1 MNSGEVHP
9 YVLPAT
15 EPLVSGLLALMFALL
30 EVIDGGSAGLVV
42 LEVPDEL
49 RSHLI
54 TRVDAALGES
64 VEALPGVAVH

>member
-1 MNSGEVHP
+1 
-9 YVLPAT
+9 
-15 EPLVSGLLALMFALL
+15 MFALL
-30 EVIDGGSAGLVV
+30 EVINGGSAGLVV